1 MLKRL
6 RRLVL
11 NSNRIKVIPIDI
23 GQLEML
29 EELILSE
36 NSIEEIPQTIAMMTN
51 LKVVKISNNRL
62 RSIPFELADVMTLE
76 EIDCGNNPN
85 LDMVYDIETVRSD
98 RPPCKHTYR
107 SFRSIYVYNSF
118 PVSSCRYQLSGGE
131 TPIACCSLAGCI
143 EVGGRIESPLC
154 NVIATRHGSHASCA
168 IRHL

>member
-36 NSIEEIPQTIAMMTN
+36 NSIEEIPQTLAMMTN
-51 LKVVKISNNRL
+51 LKVVKVSNNRL

-85 LDMVYDIETVRSD
+85 LDMVCEMDHACMHTI
-98 RPPCKHTYR
+98 HTYMHMDP
-107 SFRSIYVYNSF
+107 SETGSNLSINIYRF
-118 PVSSCRYQLSGGE
+118 
-131 TPIACCSLAGCI
+131 I
-143 EVGGRIESPLC
+143 
-154 NVIATRHGSHASCA
+154 
-168 IRHL
+168 